1 MKCLDIFIKNENHTL
16 GNLLANT
23 LKVNS
28 EVDFAA
34 YKMPHPLKEKIV
46 LRLKIKNNDKMD
58 EEHHLNE
65 VRRILRDSIINRI
78 EELVK
83 MKNEWK
89 ELTGAKAHFYDKD
102 LSTKYEHLETIDS
115 VYL

>member
-1 MKCLDIFIKNENHTL
+1 
-16 GNLLANT
+16 
-23 LKVNS
+23 
-28 EVDFAA
+28 
-34 YKMPHPLKEKIV
+34 
-46 LRLKIKNNDKMD
+46 MD

-89 ELTGAKAHFYDKD
+89 ELTNGKAHFYDKEM
-102 LSTKYEHLETIDS
+102 STKYEHLETKDS